1 MGNLNI
7 PYGASYDGY
16 QQFQNQMNQ
25 LNEHNR
31 LGYNLN
37 TGRLGIEGLSQLLAG
52 LTSLGGLKQAND
64 QFKFQKA
71 ITTKNMQNSVSSYNR
86 ELADTIN
93 ARAAQNG
100 NMSKSDISKYVE
112 LNKLSS
118 L

>member
-1 MGNLNI
+1 MNTPTI
-7 PYGASYDGY
+7 PYGFTVDAY
-16 QQFQNQMNQ
+16 QQFQKQMDQ
-25 LNEHNR
+25 LKDANR
-31 LGYNLN
+31 IGYNVN

-52 LTSLGGLKQAND
+52 LTSLGGLKQAKD
-64 QFKFQKA
+64 QFNFQKGV
-71 ITTKNMQNSVSSYNR
+71 TTKNMQNSVSDYNR
-86 ELADTIN
+86 QLSDTIN